1 MSSAQ
6 TEKQAQWRA
15 CSPERL
21 FRWLYRAKARE
32 RGKAKVS
39 RAALRVQ
46 SGSIAGEDRKR
57 NDMKTRIIGT
67 GSCLPKT
74 VVTNDDLSKYM
85 DTSDEWISSRT
96 GIRERHLAVEETT
109 ASMSIEAAKR
119 AMENANV
126 TAAEIDLI
134 ILGTVSG
141 DFVTPA
147 CACEVQAAIG
157 ADRAVAFDINAA
169 CSGFMFALNIANA
182 YIQAGLYRTALI
194 LGAETLSKIVDWEDR
209 STCVLFGDGAGA
221 AVVRGDENC
230 GMLSFDQGSDGAKG
244 DVLACPGRA
253 NNNPLIKA
261 DQTLRYV
268 HMDGQEVYKFAVTTV
283 PASLQK
289 TIEAAGLTPSDIDYF
304 ALHQANIRIIQS
316 VSKRLHV
323 SDDKFPISLDHCGN
337 ISAASVPILLDE
349 MNRKGLLKPGMK
361 VALSGFGGG
370 LTWASAVIEW

>member
-1 MSSAQ
+1 
-6 TEKQAQWRA
+6 
-15 CSPERL
+15 
-21 FRWLYRAKARE
+21 
-32 RGKAKVS
+32 
-39 RAALRVQ
+39 
-46 SGSIAGEDRKR
+46 
-57 NDMKTRIIGT
+57 MKTRIIGT

-74 VVTNDDLSKYM
+74 VVTNDDLSEIM

-96 GIRERHLAVEETT
+96 GIKERHLAVEETT
-109 ASMSIEAAKR
+109 AGMSIEAAKR
-119 AMENANV
+119 AMENAKV
-126 TAAEIDLI
+126 TAEEIDLI

-141 DFVTPA
+141 DYVTPA
-147 CACEVQAAIG
+147 CACQVQAAIG
-157 ADRAVAFDINAA
+157 ADKAVAFDINAA

-194 LGAETLSKIVDWEDR
+194 LGAETLSKIVNWEDR

-221 AVVRGDENC
+221 AVVRADDNYG
-230 GMLSFDQGSDGAKG
+230 LLAFDQGSDGRKG
-244 DVLACPGRA
+244 DVLACLGRT
-253 NNNPLIKA
+253 NNNPLIKTY
-261 DQTLRYV
+261 QKISYV

-289 TIEAAGLTPSDIDYF
+289 TIEEAGLTPADIDYF

-323 SDDKFPISLDHCGN
+323 GEDKFPISLDHCGN

-370 LTWASAVIEW
+370 LTWASAVVEW